1 MKINLLDTL
10 PRSTVPQKMIVDKTK
25 TFCPSYVVVV
35 VVDVVDVA
43 AAAAA
48 VVDAREKLA

>member
-10 PRSTVPQKMIVDKTK
+10 PRSTVPQRMIVDKTK
-25 TFCPSYVVVV
+25 TFCPSYVVV